1 MGGIEP
7 QRGHQASLQQWEE
20 EDEEEMR
27 SPDMRPNPGVP
38 TEPFQAAGAGGR
50 CLGCGGGDS
59 QELHVLDTHMPPA
72 VLAVAGVS
80 DAQRDPCTEQGGMRV
95 TLP

>member
-20 EDEEEMR
+20 DEEEEMR
-27 SPDMRPNPGVP
+27 SPDMRLKPGVP

-50 CLGCGGGDS
+50 CLGCGVGGS
-59 QELHVLDTHMPPA
+59 REPHVLDTHVPPA
-72 VLAVAGVS
+72 VLALADVS
-80 DAQRDPCTEQGGMRV
+80 EAQRDPGTEQGGMRV